1 MDVKDREFLRSHRK
15 EICLVDFNAI
25 DIAKNLQEK
34 KILNANDTD
43 TISSEEKDLRQKE
56 KLLDLL
62 PRCGALSFIS
72 FRESAKDLKL
82 SKLYVVL
89 GGDVSLLEVEE
100 HQDEKQ
106 TLGMF
111 ALFVFCLLYTSP
123 SPRDS

>member
-62 PRCGALSFIS
+62 PRRGALSFSS

-82 SKLYVVL
+82 FKLYVVL

-111 ALFVFCLLYTSP
+111 ALFVFC
-123 SPRDS
+123 